1 MLDSSKMLTA
11 DGTGLGQ
18 EKEDSHYIGWVF
30 RNAAREA
37 GVLADSYETACVF
50 MHVNMVNEESCVTRA
65 PLWNNGVNHVMVDF
79 SDWGM

>member
-1 MLDSSKMLTA
+1 MADSTAMLSA

-37 GVLADSYETACVF
+37 GVLADSYESACVI
-50 MHVNMVNEESCVTRA
+50 MHVNRVKGEPCATRS
-65 PLWNNGVNHVMVDF
+65 PLWNNGVNHIMVDF
-79 SDWGM
+79 GDWGM